1 MSLPLTID
9 PNHIITNIRRRKIDI
24 SACQKHFGYSV
35 LLFLSGLL
43 NVKQI
48 LPSIRVQHLSAF
60 SPLISRFES
69 SSKFL
74 PHQPHVMI
82 WKWESKPLPVV
93 WENPIAGD
101 NIFQNP
107 VFPSWRKT
115 FFTTQVVILPV
126 AEIHQEKVLPFK
138 LFRVWTNIFYFH
150 LNLNSPFEN
159 LISRHPHIF
168 SASFIIRTDKFVKTR
183 KLKFWC
189 IENQPILSPIPHCSE
204 KHFQVSDKSSPPR
217 VLTAILLHFIE
228 PESILF
234 LTEAIFSGNCFADQ
248 STIFKLCCDLDS
260 MFQYFLPSFAR
271 YGEVCAFFPVY

>member
-1 MSLPLTID
+1 MANNLGLIIINSLCLPACWAGPQKGWQSRGQVRQTNTQKHQPTMSLPLTID

-115 FFTTQVVILPV
+115 LFTTQVVILPV

-138 LFRVWTNIFYFH
+138 LFKFRVWTNIFYFH
-150 LNLNSPFEN
+150 LNLNSPF
-159 LISRHPHIF
+159 
-168 SASFIIRTDKFVKTR
+168 
-183 KLKFWC
+183 
-189 IENQPILSPIPHCSE
+189 
-204 KHFQVSDKSSPPR
+204 
-217 VLTAILLHFIE
+217 
-228 PESILF
+228 
-234 LTEAIFSGNCFADQ
+234 
-248 STIFKLCCDLDS
+248 
-260 MFQYFLPSFAR
+260 
-271 YGEVCAFFPVY
+271 